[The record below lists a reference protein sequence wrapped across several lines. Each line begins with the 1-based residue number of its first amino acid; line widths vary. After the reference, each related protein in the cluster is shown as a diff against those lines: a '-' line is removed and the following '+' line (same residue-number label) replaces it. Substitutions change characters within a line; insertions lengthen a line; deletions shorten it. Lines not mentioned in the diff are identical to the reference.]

1 MSKYKKHRKYCSRL
15 HKKRTQNFS
24 VIVIHQKYETIKHF
38 RKLFSLFFSE
48 KRKITNKITLAD
60 EDETV
65 ISDDAQLISEELNQ
79 FFKNATK
86 TLNIR
91 ETSSPIYKSELSDPV
106 NKSISKYKNLPSIL
120 LNQKSCIV
128 LLSES
133 FICLILKK
141 S

>member
-15 HKKRTQNFS
+15 YKKRTQNFS

-38 RKLFSLFFSE
+38 RKLFNLFFSE

-65 ISDDAQLISEELNQ
+65 KSDAQLISEELNQ